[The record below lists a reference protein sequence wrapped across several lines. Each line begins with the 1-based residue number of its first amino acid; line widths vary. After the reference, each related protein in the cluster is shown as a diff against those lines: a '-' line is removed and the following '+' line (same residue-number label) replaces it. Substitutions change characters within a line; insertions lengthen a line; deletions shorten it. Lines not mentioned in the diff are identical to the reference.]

1 MTRSI
6 QRRPLV
12 AANWKM
18 NLLPREGAAL
28 ARELLPKI
36 REEAGFVDVVLC
48 PPYPGLAAVA
58 DVLEDGAVG
67 LGAQNSHWEESGAY
81 TGEVSPRM
89 LLTLACQ
96 WVILGHSERRQLFG
110 ETDEGVNQRTRAA
123 LAAGLNPILCIGET
137 IDQRDAGQVESTVLG
152 QLDRG
157 LDGLTAEEVLA
168 VAVAYEPVW
177 AIGTGRTAT
186 PEEAESVHA
195 LIRDRLCEGF
205 GEAADAVR
213 ILYGGSVKPENAG
226 ELFGQTDI
234 DGGLIGGASLRAED
248 FAAIVRA
255 ATREAEQP

>member
-1 MTRSI
+1 MTRSMP
-6 QRRPLV
+6 RRPLV

-18 NLLPREGAAL
+18 NLLPQEGAAL
-28 ARELLPKI
+28 ARELLPQI
-36 REEAGFVDVVLC
+36 REETGSVDVVLC

-58 DVLEDGAVG
+58 AVLEDGAVG

-81 TGEVSPRM
+81 TGEVSPGM

-123 LAAGLNPILCIGET
+123 LASGLKPIFCIGET
-137 IDQRDAGQVESTVLG
+137 LGQRDAGQAESTVLG

-157 LDGLTAEEVLA
+157 LDGLAAEEVLP

-186 PEEAESVHA
+186 PEEAQSVHA
-195 LIRDRLCEGF
+195 LIRDRLRERF

-213 ILYGGSVKPENAG
+213 ILYGGSVKPENAA
-226 ELFGQTDI
+226 ELFGQADI
-234 DGGLIGGASLRAED
+234 DGGLIGGASLRAGD

-255 ATREAEQP
+255 AT